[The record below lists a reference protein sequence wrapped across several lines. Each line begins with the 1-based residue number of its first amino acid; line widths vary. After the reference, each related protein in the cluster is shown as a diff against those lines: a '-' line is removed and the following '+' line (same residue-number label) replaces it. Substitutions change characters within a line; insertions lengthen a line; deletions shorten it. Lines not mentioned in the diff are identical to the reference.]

1 MISFFQNN
9 WVRATPAAG
18 LTSSV
23 AAVAST
29 ALPLVNTTQSVAAMA
44 LGDGLCAF
52 RFCFRGQAVDPIFDR
67 AKAAFVPISAADDDA
82 SNALFNE
89 RPGHGLK
96 GGGRRRAAR
105 YVFCIVCERLL
116 TNVCVVVQQQLQQL
130 QGVGVQLTCIW
141 VGLDRF
147 KTRQTIVILTLIFN
161 YYIECSHE
169 QWLDH

>member
-1 MISFFQNN
+1 MLNLRWRGTLPAPMISFFQNN

-89 RPGHGLK
+89 RPEHGLK
-96 GGGRRRAAR
+96 GGGGRRAAR
-105 YVFCIVCERLL
+105 YVFLYCFRTI
-116 TNVCVVVQQQLQQL
+116 TN
-130 QGVGVQLTCIW
+130 
-141 VGLDRF
+141 
-147 KTRQTIVILTLIFN
+147 
-161 YYIECSHE
+161 
-169 QWLDH
+169 QWCA